1 MKDESERQNIKKT
14 DHNKPKFSK
23 KIHNFVYAKL
33 KMCFVLNKV
42 PILHNRA
49 S

>member
-23 KIHNFVYAKL
+23 KIHNFL
-33 KMCFVLNKV
+33 TSSTC
-42 PILHNRA
+42 IA
-49 S
+49 SYEMTM